1 MSSIATEQFPGPHNK
16 ANFLE
21 ARKPS
26 GHARRMAKAAFI
38 EDLRALHGSE
48 YVVHAVKRAA
58 ARRLG
63 ENAVQ
68 RDFSP
73 LETGYGIKHFNEQ
86 EQINP
91 DGADWHLDPDTH
103 LESK

>member
-1 MSSIATEQFPGPHNK
+1 MNTISTEQFPGPRK
-16 ANFLE
+16 TATFLE
-21 ARKPS
+21 ARKPY
-26 GHARRMAKAAFI
+26 GHAKRMAKAAFI
-38 EDLRALHGSE
+38 EHLRALHGSE
-48 YVVHAVKRAA
+48 YVVHAVRRAA

-63 ENAVQ
+63 RNAIQ

-73 LETGYGIKHFNEQ
+73 VETGYGIKHFNEQ